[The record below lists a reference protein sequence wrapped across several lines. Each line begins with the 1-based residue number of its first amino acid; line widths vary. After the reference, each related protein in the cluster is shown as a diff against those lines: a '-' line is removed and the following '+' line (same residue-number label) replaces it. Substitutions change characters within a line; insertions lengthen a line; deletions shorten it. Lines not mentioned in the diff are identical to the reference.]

1 MCVCEGGRCVCACIG
16 TPACTPMSSTRAH
29 VREEERLGKG
39 RGRVLSRTTESPR
52 EQVRCRHPPE
62 RVTLSKGGTFQTP
75 PLLPLSPWPQPDYL
89 AEIESLRGGK
99 NQESK
104 SQPPSSCGSEG
115 LIRRELQL

>member
-1 MCVCEGGRCVCACIG
+1 MCVCEGGRVCVRACIG
-16 TPACTPMSSTRAH
+16 TPACTPMSSTHAH

-75 PLLPLSPWPQPDYL
+75 PDYL

-99 NQESK
+99 KQESK
-104 SQPPSSCGSEG
+104 SQPPSSCGSVG